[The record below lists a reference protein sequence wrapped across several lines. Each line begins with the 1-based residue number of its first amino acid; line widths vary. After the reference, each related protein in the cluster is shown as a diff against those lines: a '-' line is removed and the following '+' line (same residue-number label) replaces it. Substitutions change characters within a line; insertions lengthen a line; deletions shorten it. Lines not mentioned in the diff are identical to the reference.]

1 MSQINIITRKCRRCY
16 SCIQICPAKAIKREK
31 GNITIIHE
39 RCILCGSCIKACP
52 QGALFYTSGLNQV
65 KEFLNTNE
73 KMIACLDPAFPGVLD
88 VGTPRQLVT
97 ALKKVGFTEVWE
109 GAFGVELVSRK
120 YRELL
125 DRGETRPIISSFCPA
140 IVFYIQKYLPQLIPN
155 LAPIIS
161 PMIAIGRVARKSKGP
176 DWKIIY
182 FTPCF
187 AQMGEMNV
195 PEVAGSI
202 DQVITLLEAKELLD
216 EAGIDRLEQAET
228 NFDGP
233 KPYLG
238 RIIPVIGGLY
248 RCMGESFDVLMDEIS
263 VTGGRV
269 RSLRALNQ
277 LAAGHIDAKFLDI
290 VFCEGCVDGPF
301 ADIEIFVLGRR
312 QNVARYTKA
321 EMKKQNPTDLLVE
334 ITKFKDVELRREF
347 SHAEQKLPVPTEDQ
361 IQAILKAMDKAPPD
375 RNLDCRAC
383 GYRTCRDKAI
393 AVGQGLAELEM
404 CLPYLLERSRK
415 IYHQLKKSHQELQIS
430 HQELENAQ
438 AHLIR
443 TEKLASIGQLAAGVA
458 HEINNPLG
466 TITIFA
472 HLILK
477 SLPEDDPRRADVQ
490 MMIDEANRTK
500 EIVQG
505 LLSFARETKMRPG
518 ATNINHI
525 LEDILNLVVNQSLFH
540 NIKIKKVFAENIPST
555 YGDGT
560 QLKQVFLNIILNAA
574 QAMNG
579 NGDLFITT
587 ERDATNQHITIK
599 IRDTGSGIPP
609 EVLNKMFDPFFTTKE
624 KGTGLG
630 LAISYGIIERHQG
643 EIDVETEMGKGSTFI
658 VTLPILDG
666 EKKLNGTMNIDNISV
681 TNSSKSSLPQRAKS
695 NAEKDKAKN

>member
-1 MSQINIITRKCRRCY
+1 MSQINVISRKCRQCY

-31 GNITIIHE
+31 GNIKIIHE

-65 KEFLNTNE
+65 REFLNTNE
-73 KMIACLDPAFPGVLD
+73 KIIACLDPSFPGVLD

-109 GAFGVELVSRK
+109 GAFGAELVSRE
-120 YRELL
+120 YRQLL
-125 DRGETRPIISSFCPA
+125 DSETTRPLVSSFCPA
-140 IVFYIQKYLPQLIPN
+140 IVFYVQKYLPQLIPN

-182 FTPCF
+182 ISSCLS
-187 AQMGEMNV
+187 QMGEMNM

-202 DQVITLLEAKELLD
+202 DQVITLLEAKQLLD
-216 EAGIDRLEQAET
+216 EAGIDRLKQGET

-233 KPYLG
+233 KPQLG

-263 VTGGRV
+263 VIGGRV

-277 LAAGHIDAKFLDI
+277 LVAGHIDAKFLDI
-290 VFCEGCVDGPF
+290 VFCEGCVEGPF
-301 ADIEIFVLGRR
+301 ADIEISVLGRR

-321 EMKKQNPTDLLVE
+321 EMNQQNPTDLVVE
-334 ITKFKDVELRREF
+334 MTQFRDIELKRKFSSVE
-347 SHAEQKLPVPTEDQ
+347 QQLPIPTEEQ

-393 AVGQGLAELEM
+393 AVAQGLAELEM
-404 CLPYLLERSRK
+404 CLPYLLERTRK
-415 IYHQLKKSHQELQIS
+415 IYNELKKSHHELQIS
-430 HQELENAQ
+430 HQELEKAQ
-438 AHLIR
+438 SHLIR
-443 TEKLASIGQLAAGVA
+443 TEKLVSLGQLAAGVA

-472 HLILK
+472 HLLLK
-477 SLPEDDPRRADVQ
+477 NMAEDDPGREDVK
-490 MMIDEANRTK
+490 MIINEASRTK

-505 LLSFARETKMRPG
+505 LLSFARETRLRPG
-518 ATNINHI
+518 LTNINELI
-525 LEDILNLVVNQSLFH
+525 EDILSLVINQSLFH
-540 NIKIKKVFAENIPST
+540 NIKIERQLVKDLPST
-555 YGDGT
+555 FADGT

-574 QAMNG
+574 QAMQG
-579 NGDLFITT
+579 QGKLYITT
-587 ERDATNQHITIK
+587 DMDPMNQHITIK
-599 IRDTGSGIPP
+599 IRDTGPGIP
-609 EVLNKMFDPFFTTKE
+609 ENVLGKLFDPFFTTKE

-630 LAISYGIIERHQG
+630 LAISYGVIERHLG
-643 EIDVETEMGKGSTFI
+643 KIDVDTEPGIGSTFI
-658 VTLPILDG
+658 ITLPILTD
-666 EKKLNGTMNIDNISV
+666 EDKLKKGVTVEDVIIDI
-681 TNSSKSSLPQRAKS
+681 KQGAI
-695 NAEKDKAKN
+695 A